1 VSPVI
6 FLQSREERQSGERG
20 RRGAIWTGDITV
32 NRWLSLICRGNCYST
47 RGNGTA
53 TAKIFEY
60 TCGVKILQEYR
71 RKRDFAKTSEPVGKK
86 EPVAR
91 QRFVIQKHAARR
103 LHYDLRL
110 ELGGVMKSWAVPK
123 GPSLNPVDKRLAI
136 EVEDH
141 PLSYRDFEGTIPKGN
156 YGAGEVIVWDT
167 GTYETEGSDSASE
180 QYRRG
185 EWKFRLFGKKLRGG
199 FVLVRLRRSA
209 DKKEWLLIKHRDDE
223 ARTDWDVEEHPE
235 SALSSRTLPGPP
247 VARKAVRAD
256 RAMPEGAVRAEFPG
270 KMPVTLAELGRK
282 PFSDPNWVFEVK
294 WDGVR
299 VLAYV
304 EGSSVKVS
312 ARSGRDITNEFPEM
326 KKLAGQLN
334 ANSAVLDGEV
344 VALDGHGRSEFQR
357 LQERLGV
364 QNPSAALRAKV
375 PINCYFFDL
384 LYLQGY
390 DVRKV
395 PLLERKELLKQSL
408 VTNEVFRYSEHE
420 REQGEA
426 LFGAAKKQGLE
437 GIIGKKIDSL
447 YSGRRT
453 SDWVKLKVVNE
464 LDAVVG
470 GWTDP
475 RRSRKYFGALVL
487 GLYEGKEL
495 KFIGSAGTGFDER
508 EQRRVHQELK
518 AIASDPCPFRAVPR
532 LKEPVHWVR
541 PEMVARIKFGNW
553 THGEH
558 LRMPVLLGIRKDR
571 EAKECT
577 FESAKSVPVEPPH
590 SRVRAEPAARQLK
603 TGTRSAEAGAD
614 DAHGLTG
621 KILASKS
628 ADLFVEIHE
637 HSVHL
642 TNLSKIYF
650 PKPKISK
657 GELLA
662 YYAGMARYI
671 LPFLR
676 ERPLVLRRY
685 PNGVDGK
692 SFFQKEAPQGL
703 PEWVETASVYSDE
716 RKAKMDYVMADDLES
731 LLYLTNLGCIDHNPW
746 SSRAN
751 NQDSPDYLFFDLDP
765 TPPTPYTTI
774 LDIARAIHV
783 MLTKIG
789 LRCFLKTSGAT
800 GFHIFVP
807 LKPGYRYA
815 DTRSFAEIV
824 TKSLDAKVLAHVTM
838 ERTVSHRQRGKV
850 MIDAL
855 QNARGKPLACAYSV
869 RATQGATV
877 STPITEKELRG
888 GFDPTQWTLK
898 TVPRRVARI
907 GDLWGDL
914 FHVEQSLEEPLD
926 KLYAIAKKKG
936 ER

>member
-1 VSPVI
+1 VGVSP
-6 FLQSREERQSGERG
+6 L
-20 RRGAIWTGDITV
+20 TGWRSIV
-32 NRWLSLICRGNCYST
+32 CRGNRCST
-47 RGNGTA
+47 GARGA
-53 TAKIFEY
+53 PAALISEY
-60 TCGVKILQEYR
+60 TCRVKILQEYR

-91 QRFVIQKHAARR
+91 RRFVIQKHAARR

-123 GPSLNPVDKRLAI
+123 GPSLNPGDKRLAI

-167 GTYETEGSDSASE
+167 GTYQTEGSESAGE

-185 EWKFRLFGKKLRGG
+185 EWKFRLFGKKLHGG

-223 ARTDWDVEEHPE
+223 ARTDWEVEEHPE
-235 SALSSRTLPGPP
+235 SALSSRALPAPTAARK
-247 VARKAVRAD
+247 VARSD

-282 PFSDPNWVFEVK
+282 PFSDPNWIFEVK
-294 WDGVR
+294 FDGVR
-299 VLAYV
+299 VLVYL
-304 EGSSVKVS
+304 EGSSVKVF
-312 ARSGRDITNEFPEM
+312 ARSGRDITNEFPEL
-326 KKLAGQLN
+326 KEIAGQFN
-334 ANSAVLDGEV
+334 GNTAVLDGEV
-344 VALDGHGRSEFQR
+344 VALDSRGRSEFQR

-375 PINCYFFDL
+375 PVNCYFFDL

-395 PLLERKELLKQSL
+395 PLLERKELLKRSL

-426 LFGAAKKQGLE
+426 LFGEAKKQGLE

-453 SDWVKLKVVNE
+453 SDWIKLKVVNE
-464 LDAVVG
+464 IDAVVG

-508 EQRRVHQELK
+508 EQGRVHEELK
-518 AIASDPCPFRAVPR
+518 AIASESCPFRTVPR
-532 LKEPVHWVR
+532 LKEAVHWVR

-553 THGEH
+553 TQGEH

-571 EAKECT
+571 EAKDCT
-577 FESAKSVPVEPPH
+577 FESAKAVPVEPTR
-590 SRVRAEPAARQLK
+590 SRVRAEAAERAVRTGKRSTEK
-603 TGTRSAEAGAD
+603 THARSTEKNGTRSADAHAD
-614 DAHGLTG
+614 DENGLTA
-621 KILASKS
+621 KILSSKS
-628 ADLFVEIHE
+628 ADFFVNIHD

-642 TNLSKIYF
+642 THLSKIYF

-662 YYAGMARYI
+662 YYAEMGRFV

-703 PEWVETASVYSDE
+703 PEWVDTASVYSDE
-716 RKAKMDYVMADDLES
+716 RQAKMDYVMADNLES

-746 SSRAN
+746 SSRAKD
-751 NQDSPDYLFFDLDP
+751 QDSPDYLFFDLDP
-765 TPPTPYTTI
+765 TPPTPYEVI
-774 LDIARAIHV
+774 LEIARAIHE

-789 LRCFLKTSGAT
+789 LRSFLKTSGAT

-807 LKPGYRYA
+807 LKRGYRYA

-824 TKSLDAKVLAHVTM
+824 TRSLDAKILRHVTM

-869 RATQGATV
+869 RATEGATV
-877 STPITEKELRG
+877 STPITEKELRV
-888 GFDPTQWTLK
+888 GFDPAQWTLK
-898 TVPRRVARI
+898 TVRQRVAKI
-907 GDLWGDL
+907 GDLWGEL

-926 KLYAIAKKKG
+926 KLCAIAKKQEKP
-936 ER
+936 

>member
-1 VSPVI
+1 MALNS
-6 FLQSREERQSGERG
+6 
-20 RRGAIWTGDITV
+20 
-32 NRWLSLICRGNCYST
+32 
-47 RGNGTA
+47 
-53 TAKIFEY
+53 EY
-60 TCGVKILQEYR
+60 TCCVKILQEYR
-71 RKRDFAKTSEPVGKK
+71 RKRDFARTSEPVGKK

-110 ELGGVMKSWAVPK
+110 ELGGVMKSWAVPE
-123 GPSLNPVDKRLAI
+123 GPSLNPGDKRLAI
-136 EVEDH
+136 EVEAH

-167 GTYETEGSDSASE
+167 GTYQTEGSESASE

-185 EWKFRLFGKKLRGG
+185 EWKFRLFGKKLHGG

-209 DKKEWLLIKHRDDE
+209 DRKEWLLIKHRDDE
-223 ARTDWDVEEHPE
+223 ARTDWDAEVHSE
-235 SALSSRTLPGPP
+235 SAISSRALSGPS
-247 VARKAVRAD
+247 VARKAARLD
-256 RAMPEGAVRAEFPG
+256 RAMPEGAVRAKFPG
-270 KMPVTLAELGRK
+270 AIPVTLAELGRK
-282 PFSDPNWVFEVK
+282 PFSDPHWIFEVK
-294 WDGVR
+294 FDGVR
-299 VLAYV
+299 VLVYL
-304 EGSSVKVS
+304 EGSSVKVF
-312 ARSGRDITNEFPEM
+312 ARSGRDVTGEFPEM
-326 KKLAGQLN
+326 KDLAGEVN

-344 VALDGHGRSEFQR
+344 VALDGRGRSEFQR

-375 PINCYFFDL
+375 PIHCYFFDL
-384 LYLQGY
+384 LYLQGF

-395 PLLERKELLKQSL
+395 ALLERKELLKQTL

-420 REQGEA
+420 REHGEA
-426 LFGAAKKQGLE
+426 LFEEAKKQGLE
-437 GIIGKKIDSL
+437 GIIGKRIDSL

-453 SDWVKLKVVNE
+453 SDWIKLKVVNE
-464 LDAVVG
+464 LDAVVV

-487 GLYEGKEL
+487 GLYQGKEL
-495 KFIGSAGTGFDER
+495 KFIGTAGTGFDER
-508 EQRRVHQELK
+508 EQRRVHEELK
-518 AIASDPCPFRAVPR
+518 AISSDTCQFRAVPR

-541 PEMVARIKFGNW
+541 PEMVARIRFGNW

-571 EAKECT
+571 DAKECT
-577 FESAKSVPVEPPH
+577 FESAKSVPVEPTR
-590 SRVRAEPAARQLK
+590 SRVRAEPAARAAK
-603 TGTRSAEAGAD
+603 TGKRNTEKTRARSMEKAGARSGEAGGD
-614 DAHGLTG
+614 DGKGLTG
-621 KILASKS
+621 KILATKS
-628 ADLFVEIHE
+628 ADLFLDIQN

-662 YYAGMARYI
+662 YYAEMARYI

-703 PEWVETASVYSDE
+703 PEWVDTASVYSDE
-716 RKAKMDYVMADDLES
+716 RQAKMDYVMADNLES

-746 SSRAN
+746 SSRAKA
-751 NQDSPDYLFFDLDP
+751 QDSPDYLFFDLDP
-765 TPPTPYTTI
+765 TPPTPYATI
-774 LDIARAIHV
+774 LEIARAIHEL
-783 MLTKIG
+783 LTKIG

-800 GFHIFVP
+800 GFHIFLP

-824 TKSLDAKVLAHVTM
+824 TKSLDAKILSHVAM

-855 QNARGKPLACAYSV
+855 QNARGKPLACAYTV

-877 STPITEKELRG
+877 STPISEKELRA
-888 GFDPTQWTLK
+888 GFDPAQWTLK
-898 TVPRRVARI
+898 TVPRRIAKI

-914 FHVEQSLEEPLD
+914 FHVEQALEEPLD